1 MSLKIVCVTFLALVL
16 QGCYSKT
23 NLPLPTVLEV
33 SLSRYLGTWYEIA
46 RYENRFEKG
55 CVGASATYV
64 MEKDFIRVIN
74 RCYDEKGKKI
84 DEAQGK
90 AYVVENSGNA
100 KLRVSF
106 FWPFYGDYWILK
118 LASDYR
124 YVVVGEPSRK
134 YLWILAREKTLNET
148 DKKEI
153 LEELSALGYTASM
166 LYWTKN

>member
-1 MSLKIVCVTFLALVL
+1 MSFKVLFFIFSVLML
-16 QGCYSKT
+16 QGCFSKPT
-23 NLPLPTVLEV
+23 LPLATAQEV
-33 SLSRYLGTWYEIA
+33 SLPKYLGTWYEIA

-55 CVGASATYV
+55 CVGASATYT

-74 RCYDEKGKKI
+74 RCFDERGAKI

-106 FWPFYGDYWILK
+106 FWPFYGDYWILD

-134 YLWILAREKTLNET
+134 YLWILAREKTLREEDT
-148 DKKEI
+148 RAI
-153 LEELSALGYTASM
+153 LEVLPTLGYDASK
-166 LYWTKN
+166 LYWIKN